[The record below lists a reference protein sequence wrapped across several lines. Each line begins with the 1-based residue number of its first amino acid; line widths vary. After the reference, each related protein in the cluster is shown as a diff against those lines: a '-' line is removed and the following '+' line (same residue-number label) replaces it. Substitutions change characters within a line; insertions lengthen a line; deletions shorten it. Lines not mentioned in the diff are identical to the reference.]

1 MYSLLFIILALLGLT
16 FLVFIHEF
24 GHYVVA
30 KRQKMKIKTF
40 SIGFGKPLI
49 SWTRKGVKWQ
59 ICLILIGGYVKI
71 AGMEKEGEK
80 EPHEVPQGFY
90 SKRPWSRI
98 KVALAGP
105 LVNLIFAFIAF
116 ACVWGLGGRKK
127 EFSNFTHLIGAI
139 DPQSELY
146 ANGVRPGDEIT
157 EYNKEQFKGY
167 MDLIYAAIVN
177 GRPANIEGNKINYFK
192 ETKTPYDYVLTPYES
207 PLIKRGFKT
216 IGVLSP
222 ASYLI
227 YDKDKRPWHGIPFS
241 RSPMHSSDIKS
252 GDRLVWVDGELVF
265 SEYHL
270 AQILNSRKALLTVQ
284 RGEKRFLVKVP
295 KLPIT
300 DLRLSE
306 QEATEFVDW
315 QHEAGLSKA
324 EKGVLFIPYILDSSL
339 TVEKGLFFVDKNS
352 KITHVSQIFPTSL
365 LDTLLEPNDQIIAV
379 DGIPVSSI
387 QTFLKSLQTRRIQ
400 MIVKHEEKANPVDWK
415 QEDKNFENETSWND
429 LLPMIGSIGLQ
440 DPLRQSGQFRLL
452 NPVTPMT
459 LKEVPL
465 PQEKK
470 EEIETRIKKQIDEIN
485 KIVDSSVRES
495 QLEQIKKYQNQLMLG
510 VSFQDKEVIYNPN
523 PFTLYNQTFRE
534 IARNLTALVSGHFS
548 PKYLAGPVFIVQV
561 MKESWGIGLKEALFW
576 LGTISLN
583 LGMLNLLPIP
593 ILDGGH
599 ICLSVIEKIRG
610 KPIKAKVMHWIMFPF
625 VILLVFFFIYM
636 TYNDLS
642 RIFGR
647 ML

>member
-1 MYSLLFIILALLGLT
+1 MYSLLLIILALLGLT
-16 FLVFIHEF
+16 FLVFIHEL
-24 GHYVVA
+24 GHYIVA
-30 KRQKMKIKTF
+30 KRQKMKIETF

-49 SWTRKGVKWQ
+49 SWTRNGVKWQ
-59 ICLILIGGYVKI
+59 ICLFLIGGYVKI
-71 AGMEKEGEK
+71 AGMEKEGDK

-116 ACVWGLGGRKK
+116 ASVWSLGGRKK
-127 EFSNFTHLIGAI
+127 EFSNFTHLIGAM
-139 DPQSELY
+139 DPRSELY

-177 GRPANIEGNKINYFK
+177 GRPASIEGNKINYFK

-207 PLIKRGFKT
+207 PLLREGFKT

-227 YDKDKRPWHGIPFS
+227 YNKDKSPWHDVPFS
-241 RSPMHSSDIKS
+241 LSPMHSSDIKS
-252 GDRLVWVDGELVF
+252 GDRLVWADGELVF
-265 SEYHL
+265 SEHHL
-270 AQILNSRKALLTVQ
+270 TQILNSRKALLTVR
-284 RGEKRFLVKVP
+284 RGGKTFLVKVP
-295 KLPIT
+295 KIPIS

-306 QEATEFVDW
+306 QEQTEFTDW
-315 QHEAGLSKA
+315 QYEANLSGEK
-324 EKGVLFIPYILDSSL
+324 KGVDFIPYILNSNL
-339 TVEKGLFFVDKNS
+339 TVEKGLFFVNENS

-365 LDTLLEPNDQIIAV
+365 IDTLLEPNDQIIAV

-387 QTFLKSLQTRRIQ
+387 QALLKSLQKRRIQ
-400 MIVKHEEKANPVDWK
+400 MIVKREKRADPINWKEEDRT
-415 QEDKNFENETSWND
+415 FENETNWND
-429 LLPMIGSIGLQ
+429 LLPMISSIGVQ
-440 DPLRQSGQFRLL
+440 DSVQQSGEFHLL

-459 LKEVPL
+459 LKELPL

-470 EEIETRIKKQIDEIN
+470 DAIETKIKKQIAEIN
-485 KIVDSSVRES
+485 KIDDSSVRES
-495 QLEQIKKYQNQLMLG
+495 QLKQIKKLQNQLMLG
-510 VSFQDKEVIYNPN
+510 VSFLDKAVIYNPN
-523 PFTLYNQTFRE
+523 PFTLYNQVFRE
-534 IARNLTALVSGHFS
+534 IARNLTALISGHFS
-548 PKYLAGPVFIVQV
+548 PKYLAGPVFIIKV

-583 LGMLNLLPIP
+583 LGIFNLLPVP

-610 KPIKAKVMHWIMFPF
+610 KPIKAKVMQWLTVSFA
-625 VILLVFFFIYM
+625 ILLIFIFIYM
-636 TYNDLS
+636 TYNDLT
-642 RIFGR
+642 RIF
-647 ML
+647 L